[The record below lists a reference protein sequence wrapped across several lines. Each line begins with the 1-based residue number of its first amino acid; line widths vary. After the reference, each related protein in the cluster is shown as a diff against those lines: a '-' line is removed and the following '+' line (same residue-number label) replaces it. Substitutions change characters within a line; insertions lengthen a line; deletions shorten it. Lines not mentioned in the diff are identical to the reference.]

1 MYSLYYRIAGHFGAV
16 KFLTNYNFLVVASWQ
31 ILINLVN
38 WWAFY

>member
-1 MYSLYYRIAGHFGAV
+1 MYSWYYRIAGHFGAG
-16 KFLTNYNFLVVASWQ
+16 KFLTNYKFLVFASWQ